1 MRGQVLIGVAALI
14 FTITLLLL
22 ITLPKRTIGPDVAI
36 ENYTIAKREVEHILR
51 NAAEE
56 AAYAVANTLEG
67 MLSSQQNSQQNQNL
81 KSSLR
86 NAYRQYFNATF
97 TDKAGAYAVLRGVF
111 CRVEKLDV
119 EIGGDGA
126 YIYIKSIYAVAACDN
141 GVLAF
146 IKTAADVRV
155 EFKNLGAFGG
165 VKAAVTL
172 HKNQEE
178 IRLITYAA
186 ALYNVTDGRA
196 YRFPVMGA
204 FDPRESI
211 WYFNVS
217 GLHYV
222 QLAIPPEY
230 CTMQTPTYYVAI
242 VAASVGEGA
251 ATVVVA
257 RPTGKLCGS

>member
-56 AAYAVANTLEG
+56 AAYAVANTLEAV
-67 MLSSQQNSQQNQNL
+67 LTNQNL
-81 KSSLR
+81 TEKLR
-86 NAYRQYFNATF
+86 DTYSRYFSIAF
-97 TDKAGAYAVLRGVF
+97 TDKAGAYAALRGVF
-111 CRVEKLDV
+111 CKLERL
-119 EIGGDGA
+119 EIETAASDKHV
-126 YIYIKSIYAVAACDN
+126 YISSIYAVAACDN
-141 GVLAF
+141 GIVAF
-146 IKTAADVRV
+146 INTAADVRV

-172 HKNQEE
+172 RKNQEE

-217 GLHYV
+217 GLHYI